1 MKVPNALTRI
11 WLQKEVSIAWIMMP
25 KLHVNVAVYP
35 YDAYYIVIKFDLFLE
50 VDLRNLSSYSYYI
63 LISDSEEEQTSLETL
78 LANGLINSDGEFE
91 FITPTNKG
99 SFIIKNTYLWTYFEA
114 FEALT
119 KNDNDLVSFLSLERS
134 LLINIIRLFGDIIE
148 KEPNLLFIE
157 EPLVIV
163 GDLHGQFYDLLHLLE
178 ITNDVSQDN
187 KFLFLG
193 DYVDRGSFNI
203 ETITLL
209 MILKIKYPKYVWM
222 LRGNHESRQMTS
234 FFNFRD
240 ECLFKYDL
248 LVYNMFIEAFNK
260 LPLAAII
267 NRTIFA
273 VHGGISPSTCDRIT
287 IQKINRFVE
296 PPHSG
301 LFCDLLWADPIDQTR
316 QRTSFKTENFI
327 VNNVRGCSYFYGF
340 NAVQEFLQQNNFLC
354 IIRAHEAQAL
364 GFKLGKESPETDFP
378 TVITIFSAP
387 NYCDVYANKAAYMTI
402 QQNLIN
408 IQQFCAVHHPFVFPD
423 YTELFPWMVPNLSS

>member
-1 MKVPNALTRI
+1 
-11 WLQKEVSIAWIMMP
+11 
-25 KLHVNVAVYP
+25 
-35 YDAYYIVIKFDLFLE
+35 
-50 VDLRNLSSYSYYI
+50 
-63 LISDSEEEQTSLETL
+63 
-78 LANGLINSDGEFE
+78 
-91 FITPTNKG
+91 
-99 SFIIKNTYLWTYFEA
+99 
-114 FEALT
+114 
-119 KNDNDLVSFLSLERS
+119 
-134 LLINIIRLFGDIIE
+134 
-148 KEPNLLFIE
+148 
-157 EPLVIV
+157 
-163 GDLHGQFYDLLHLLE
+163 
-178 ITNDVSQDN
+178 
-187 KFLFLG
+187 
-193 DYVDRGSFNI
+193 
-203 ETITLL
+203 
-209 MILKIKYPKYVWM
+209 
-222 LRGNHESRQMTS
+222 
-234 FFNFRD
+234 
-240 ECLFKYDL
+240 
-248 LVYNMFIEAFNK
+248 MFIEAFNK

-273 VHGGISPSTCDRIT
+273 VHGGISPSTCNRIT

-408 IQQFCAVHHPFVFPD
+408 IQQFCAVHHPVQPK
-423 YTELFPWMVPNLSS
+423 P